1 MRQNEKLEWMRR
13 LQMSKSKKYFYIILT
28 VILLAII
35 SFIPIPYVIESPGT
49 AEDVS
54 QFLTVNGTKDE
65 EEGTLR
71 VLTVYVEQ
79 ATVLTSLKQFFKHHE
94 ILPEEKVFGN
104 YTPEEYN
111 QLQEFSMRN
120 ARSKAVRVA
129 FEAAGKSVE
138 SKVNGIFVTRVDQNS
153 NFRDK
158 LKVGDTIETIDGK
171 RLENTDESLE
181 KLQDYLSSLKPGH
194 YLSLMVKRDG
204 KPQLIREQLKMN
216 SRTGRIRLG
225 FDGEIDEDVTSDPS
239 IEFDPHG
246 VSGPSGGLM
255 FTLEI
260 YNQITNSH
268 LKKGHNIAGTG
279 TIELDGRVGRI
290 GGIDKKLVAAI
301 EAGATVFLAPDD
313 EITDE
318 MRERYP
324 DIKTNYE
331 EVKEAAEKL
340 GTDIK
345 IYPVKTLQEAIEI
358 LKNL

>member
-1 MRQNEKLEWMRR
+1 MRR
-13 LQMSKSKKYFYIILT
+13 LQMSKFKKFFYIILT

-104 YTPEEYN
+104 YTPEEYDR
-111 QLQEFSMRN
+111 LQEFSMRN

-158 LKVGDTIETIDGK
+158 LK
-171 RLENTDESLE
+171 L
-181 KLQDYLSSLKPGH
+181 
-194 YLSLMVKRDG
+194 
-204 KPQLIREQLKMN
+204 N

>member
-1 MRQNEKLEWMRR
+1 
-13 LQMSKSKKYFYIILT
+13 MSKSKKIFYIILT

-71 VLTVYVEQ
+71 VLTVYIEQ

-158 LKVGDTIETIDGK
+158 LKVGDIIETIDGK

-181 KLQDYLSSLKPGH
+181 ELQDYLSSLQPGH

-204 KPQLIREQLKMN
+204 KSQLIREQLKMN

-239 IEFDPHG
+239 IEFDRMAS
-246 VSGPSGGLM
+246 V
-255 FTLEI
+255 
-260 YNQITNSH
+260 
-268 LKKGHNIAGTG
+268 
-279 TIELDGRVGRI
+279 V
-290 GGIDKKLVAAI
+290 
-301 EAGATVFLAPDD
+301 
-313 EITDE
+313 
-318 MRERYP
+318 
-324 DIKTNYE
+324 
-331 EVKEAAEKL
+331 
-340 GTDIK
+340 
-345 IYPVKTLQEAIEI
+345 LQVV
-358 LKNL
+358 

>member
-1 MRQNEKLEWMRR
+1 MLAHLPPRFPYTAAQNPSRTRGGAQNW
-13 LQMSKSKKYFYIILT
+13 
-28 VILLAII
+28 
-35 SFIPIPYVIESPGT
+35 GG
-49 AEDVS
+49 ED
-54 QFLTVNGTKDE
+54 
-65 EEGTLR
+65 
-71 VLTVYVEQ
+71 
-79 ATVLTSLKQFFKHHE
+79 FFKSTDPNDVVLDGNLSPFEGAYSNDTYEKE
-94 ILPEEKVFGN
+94 IADSGFKLYG
-104 YTPEEYN
+104 YTPEEYDR
-111 QLQEFSMRN
+111 LQEFSMRN

-138 SKVNGIFVTRVDQNS
+138 SKVNGIFVTRVDQSS

-158 LKVGDTIETIDGK
+158 LKVGDLIETIDGK
-171 RLENTDESLE
+171 RLTNTEESLE
-181 KLQDYLSSLKPGH
+181 ELQEYLSSLEPGH
-194 YLSLMVKRDG
+194 YLSLMIKRDG
-204 KPQLIREQLKMN
+204 ESKLVRDKLKLN

>member
-1 MRQNEKLEWMRR
+1 
-13 LQMSKSKKYFYIILT
+13 
-28 VILLAII
+28 
-35 SFIPIPYVIESPGT
+35 
-49 AEDVS
+49 
-54 QFLTVNGTKDE
+54 
-65 EEGTLR
+65 
-71 VLTVYVEQ
+71 
-79 ATVLTSLKQFFKHHE
+79 
-94 ILPEEKVFGN
+94 
-104 YTPEEYN
+104 
-111 QLQEFSMRN
+111 
-120 ARSKAVRVA
+120 
-129 FEAAGKSVE
+129 
-138 SKVNGIFVTRVDQNS
+138 
-153 NFRDK
+153 
-158 LKVGDTIETIDGK
+158 
-171 RLENTDESLE
+171 
-181 KLQDYLSSLKPGH
+181 
-194 YLSLMVKRDG
+194 
-204 KPQLIREQLKMN
+204 MN

-279 TIELDGRVGRI
+279 TIELDGKVGRI

>member
-1 MRQNEKLEWMRR
+1 MRQRERLEWMRR
-13 LQMSKSKKYFYIILT
+13 LQMSKSKKIFYIILT
-28 VILLAII
+28 VILLAVI

-158 LKVGDTIETIDGK
+158 LKVGDIIETIDGK

-181 KLQDYLSSLKPGH
+181 ELQDYLSSLKPGH

-239 IEFDPHG
+239 IEFDP
-246 VSGPSGGLM
+246 
-255 FTLEI
+255 
-260 YNQITNSH
+260 
-268 LKKGHNIAGTG
+268 HNIAGTG